1 MAELLIAQGWTPP
14 DSIALRLREDVPEN
28 IFVVVGA
35 TVYGTEFDII
45 IVSNCGLI
53 VLYLL
58 ETRVDAFATAESI
71 GQAPG
76 FFQEAVQRSEHA
88 LDQFMQDEF
97 PALHPAVR
105 HLIVGVDVADQLAD
119 SGIIEVASVASEEQM
134 VDAILTTF
142 DPDCPQMLDQ
152 RQCSELAQAYCE
164 RRLTVR
170 QRASA
175 PFVFRTG
182 DLLGAARQSGRS
194 RRRYCIWIAIR
205 TTASIILRNGTFV
218 HWLQQQGAEQMAE
231 TANDAL
237 NSVASSPREILETFL
252 IDTGQVDRPS
262 IKFRP
267 KTVDL
272 GPIQVGSV
280 GLSHLEIRQDR
291 GRGHLFGQVKSIE
304 PWMSVTPS
312 TFSGSA
318 SIIAISVE
326 TGSLPISIDPYNTFV
341 NVASSAADGVL
352 KGSRHVPSRRGRVG
366 GTEVAVATVGSPDP
380 SGDNRVFDRLDDRSH
395 ATICLS

>member
-14 DSIALRLREDVPEN
+14 DSIALRLREDVPAN

-53 VLYLL
+53 VLYRS
-58 ETRVDAFATAESI
+58 EMRVDAFATAESI

-97 PALHPAVR
+97 PASHPVVR

-152 RQCSELAQAYCE
+152 RQCSELAQADCE

-175 PFVFRTG
+175 PFVFRQETYRARQDSLDDPGG
-182 DLLGAARQSGRS
+182 DTAYGSPSGRRHLSFAQRYFRPLATAARRGADGGNGKRRTELGRVLTARHIGNLLDRYGSGRS
-194 RRRYCIWIAIR
+194 AI
-205 TTASIILRNGTFV
+205 N
-218 HWLQQQGAEQMAE
+218 
-231 TANDAL
+231 
-237 NSVASSPREILETFL
+237 
-252 IDTGQVDRPS
+252 
-262 IKFRP
+262 
-267 KTVDL
+267 
-272 GPIQVGSV
+272 
-280 GLSHLEIRQDR
+280 
-291 GRGHLFGQVKSIE
+291 
-304 PWMSVTPS
+304 
-312 TFSGSA
+312 
-318 SIIAISVE
+318 
-326 TGSLPISIDPYNTFV
+326 
-341 NVASSAADGVL
+341 
-352 KGSRHVPSRRGRVG
+352 
-366 GTEVAVATVGSPDP
+366 
-380 SGDNRVFDRLDDRSH
+380 
-395 ATICLS
+395 